1 MMDGRMMSSDS
12 SSRKRGSTDKL
23 RSRVGRCRCSR
34 TLRPASFS
42 LAMLSL
48 GFNLDREREK
58 ELRVGYVSV
67 IWLLNLQ
74 VPELVH
80 TTASIT

>member
-1 MMDGRMMSSDS
+1 
-12 SSRKRGSTDKL
+12 
-23 RSRVGRCRCSR
+23 
-34 TLRPASFS
+34 
-42 LAMLSL
+42 MLSL